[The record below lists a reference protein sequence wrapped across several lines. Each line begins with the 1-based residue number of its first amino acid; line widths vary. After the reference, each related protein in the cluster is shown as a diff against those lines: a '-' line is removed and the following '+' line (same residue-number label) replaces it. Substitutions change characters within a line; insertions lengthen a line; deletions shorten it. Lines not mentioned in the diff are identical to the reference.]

1 MERQVQIADDE
12 HSSSGHPCSKL
23 FSESFGDAGTHLLG
37 DCGVT
42 AVEDQLSTETPSG
55 GEKQWQCEEIEK
67 QLWAA
72 EDLKDW
78 LDSPPMVGA
87 PTCKRDATTFTACL
101 GEVAMWRRSFLTDAK
116 MRGLMKRYKYRY
128 IENI

>member
-1 MERQVQIADDE
+1 MWTQCSLSLGDGEDGLERRAQVADDE

-55 GEKQWQCEEIEK
+55 GEKQWQREEDEK

-72 EDLKDW
+72 EGPQRL
-78 LDSPPMVGA
+78 A
-87 PTCKRDATTFTACL
+87 
-101 GEVAMWRRSFLTDAK
+101 
-116 MRGLMKRYKYRY
+116 GLSSQGGCS
-128 IENI
+128 

>member
-1 MERQVQIADDE
+1 MERRAQVADDE
-12 HSSSGHPCSKL
+12 HSSSGHSCSKL

-37 DCGVT
+37 DYGVT

-55 GEKQWQCEEIEK
+55 GEKQWQCEDLTLED
-67 QLWAA
+67 LSL
-72 EDLKDW
+72 EDLKGW
-78 LDSPPMVGA
+78 LDSPPRVGV

-101 GEVAMWRRSFLTDAK
+101 GEVAMWRSSFLTDAK
-116 MRGLMKRYKYRY
+116 MRGLMKRYKHRY